1 METKNQ
7 QIEITFDNLDCKGK
21 DDCSKGIKCRFT
33 STKEGSNKEFV
44 LDGQFIEKNKAKCNT
59 PNVNIPEEFTVEASI
74 NGGDDYTNNNFNYT
88 YYDPFVLKVEPQM
101 LRDKGNTEL
110 KISGYGFAN
119 TGDSMKVLFG
129 DSDKETL
136 NCDSGKCLSSSVE
149 YIDSTNL
156 IAVSLPREN
165 VIDKTTGQTIAH
177 YKKFP
182 VEVAIY
188 NDDFTN
194 NKVSVFYY
202 EDPQIITNIDS
213 EEAKVLHLT

>member
-1 METKNQ
+1 
-7 QIEITFDNLDCKGK
+7 
-21 DDCSKGIKCRFT
+21 
-33 STKEGSNKEFV
+33 
-44 LDGQFIEKNKAKCNT
+44 
-59 PNVNIPEEFTVEASI
+59 
-74 NGGDDYTNNNFNYT
+74 
-88 YYDPFVLKVEPQM
+88 M

-119 TGDSMKVLFG
+119 TADSMKVLFG

-136 NCDSGKCLSSSVE
+136 KCDSGKCLSSSVE

-194 NKVSVFYY
+194 K
-202 EDPQIITNIDS
+202 
-213 EEAKVLHLT
+213 